1 MFKLKTQIAD
11 VQNRIIYAILIIIP
25 VYIRSPPP
33 QRANAASVVCVCV
46 LCGVVCCVVCVEHGS
61 FVDRFRAVLCF
72 VDHFRA
78 VLCFVDHFR
87 AVWCFV
93 DHFRAVWCFVDR
105 SW

>member
-1 MFKLKTQIAD
+1 MYVKVLHKSTD
-11 VQNRIIYAILIIIP
+11 VRENA
-25 VYIRSPPP
+25 P
-33 QRANAASVVCVCV
+33 QKHRAR
-46 LCGVVCCVVCVEHGS
+46 GGEHGS